1 MRISERLFAFIA
13 SGPNLI
19 GLGLASI
26 VLVLKGM
33 GYLGTT
39 GLGVAVLGYAAGFVA
54 GGLWMGFPSLKA
66 PSWEALQF
74 SDEGDAREAMERA
87 LHGVRGLTQYNP
99 DGRLPASLQTRVLEL
114 CSSLEALL
122 QQWERSRGQLS
133 LEDSFD
139 ARRIAITYLPEA
151 LNTYLSIPAQYARTR
166 VLANGKT
173 ALDTFSDSIVELQA
187 KVNQLGEDLAS
198 QDARAFLEHSQ
209 FLRTKFGDRELSG
222 AAVLNLT
229 SSSKDKTP

>member
-151 LNTYLSIPAQYARTR
+151 LNAYLSIPAQYARTR

-173 ALDTFSDSIVELQA
+173 ALDTFSESIVELQA

>member
-1 MRISERLFAFIA
+1 MRISERLFGFVA

-19 GLGLASI
+19 GLGLASV

-33 GYLGTT
+33 GYLGAP
-39 GLGVAVLGYAAGFVA
+39 GLAVAVMGYAAGFVA
-54 GGLWMGFPSLKA
+54 GGMWLGFPSLKA
-66 PSWEALQF
+66 PTWEALQF
-74 SDEGDAREAMERA
+74 SDDGDAREAMERA

-99 DGRLPASLQTRVLEL
+99 EGRLPASLQTRVLEL
-114 CSSLEALL
+114 CTSLEGLL

-151 LNTYLSIPAQYARTR
+151 LNAYLSIPAQYARTR

-173 ALDTFSDSIVELQA
+173 ALDTFSDSIVELQG

-222 AAVLNLT
+222 AALLNI
-229 SSSKDKTP
+229 SSSKEKTP

>member
-151 LNTYLSIPAQYARTR
+151 LNAYLSIPAQYARTR

-173 ALDTFSDSIVELQA
+173 SLDTFSDSIVELQA